1 MKKCAGGKRSGI
13 KWILASAS
21 PRRKDILSRLGLR
34 CIVDPSG
41 IQEPPRN
48 PREKPSS
55 YASRVASLKARKAAE
70 KRNSG
75 IIISADTIVVLGNS
89 ILGKPADRMEAKNML
104 RRLSGRWHEVISS
117 VCLIDCSAQIERS
130 TYSKTRVHFRR
141 ISAAELEWLLQ
152 SGEYRDKAG
161 AYGAQGN
168 ASLFIDKIE
177 GCFFNVVGFPIAAF
191 ETLCRKIGIDLVP
204 KALKAGQR
212 DIT

>member
-1 MKKCAGGKRSGI
+1 MTECTRGKRSRI
-13 KWILASAS
+13 KWVLASAS

-55 YASRVASLKARKAAE
+55 YASRVASLKARKATE

-89 ILGKPADRMEAKNML
+89 ILGKPADKSDAENML
-104 RRLSGRWHEVISS
+104 KRLSGRWHEVITG
-117 VCLIDCSAQIERS
+117 VCIIDCHAKIERS

-141 ISAAELEWLLQ
+141 ISDAELEWLLQ
-152 SGEYRDKAG
+152 SGEYQDKAG

-191 ETLCRKIGIDLVP
+191 EKLCREIGIDLVSQLR
-204 KALKAGQR
+204 AC